1 MNIVAFGAS
10 SSKNS
15 INKKLANYVANQ
27 ILNSKVQLLDLN
39 DYEMPIYSIDKEQ
52 EFGIPI
58 EAKSFVSELDKA
70 DVIIISFSEHN
81 GTYTSAF
88 KNIFDWASRVKLK
101 MFEEKKL
108 ILLST
113 SQGPRGGQTV
123 LDMAIDRFP
132 RHGAEI
138 IGSIALPVFKDNFSE
153 ENGVMNEEFNKKLN
167 SVVSI
172 LHTDMVS
179 NPVKVN

>member
-27 ILNSKVQLLDLN
+27 ISNSTVQVLDLN
-39 DYEMPIYSIDKEQ
+39 DYEMPIYSIDKEN
-52 EFGIPI
+52 EIGMPI
-58 EAKSFVSELDKA
+58 EAKNFISELEKA
-70 DVIIISFSEHN
+70 DLIIISFSEHN
-81 GTYTSAF
+81 GSYTAAF

-101 MFEEKKL
+101 MFESKKL

-123 LDMAIDRFP
+123 LDMAVDRFP

-138 IGSIALPVFKDNFSE
+138 IGSITLPVFKDNFSE
-153 ENGVMNEEFNKKLN
+153 ENGVVNEEFNDKLN
-167 SVVSI
+167 QIVRF
-172 LHTDMVS
+172 LHADRVP
-179 NPVKVN
+179 NPVSV